1 MIGCQCRPDK
11 GTRSLRSRPCTPRLA
26 RESPA
31 SYPVK
36 SLWPVIYGWNPV
48 RVPEKLGMQ
57 AACRCSLRTRLEPE
71 LSAQALGGLWVY
83 GSSWVWAGLQVNW
96 LQQYYWLDKYTRK
109 VAAPPRSFRAGPPV
123 QTLACEGLIFTREFD
138 IILLVWTRVPCL
150 QHARSTSTRA
160 RWPPLC
166 GLSAGV
172 LEIRHSRSHG
182 KAIRF
187 EKTQARYL
195 SRMVATPVLSFSAI
209 RHHSN
214 EHFYGFLSSVF
225 SLP

>member
-1 MIGCQCRPDK
+1 MSLWVLMGVGVLAGQLAAAVLLAGQVHAQGCRP
-11 GTRSLRSRPCTPRLA
+11 
-26 RESPA
+26 
-31 SYPVK
+31 
-36 SLWPVIYGWNPV
+36 
-48 RVPEKLGMQ
+48 
-57 AACRCSLRTRLEPE
+57 
-71 LSAQALGGLWVY
+71 SAVF
-83 GSSWVWAGLQVNW
+83 
-96 LQQYYWLDKYTRK
+96 
-109 VAAPPRSFRAGPPV
+109 PRAGPPV

-138 IILLVWTRVPCL
+138 IILLVWTPVPCL

-182 KAIRF
+182 KAIRY

-195 SRMVATPVLSFSAI
+195 SRKVATPVPSFSDI

-214 EHFYGFLSSVF
+214 EHFYGFLSSVS